1 MKSLGFSGAALPFL
15 VQVLTIITCNAKEGP
30 NAYLLSLLQEQQA
43 DRAKAYTFNRE
54 SAVYDIYI
62 EISNADIY
70 KCVSLY
76 GQTMTDM

>member
-30 NAYLLSLLQEQQA
+30 NAYLPSLLQEQQA

-62 EISNADIY
+62 YIDI
-70 KCVSLY
+70 
-76 GQTMTDM
+76 

>member
-1 MKSLGFSGAALPFL
+1 LGELGLKSLGFSGAALPFL

-30 NAYLLSLLQEQQA
+30 NAYLPSLLQEQQA

-62 EISNADIY
+62 YIDI
-70 KCVSLY
+70 
-76 GQTMTDM
+76 